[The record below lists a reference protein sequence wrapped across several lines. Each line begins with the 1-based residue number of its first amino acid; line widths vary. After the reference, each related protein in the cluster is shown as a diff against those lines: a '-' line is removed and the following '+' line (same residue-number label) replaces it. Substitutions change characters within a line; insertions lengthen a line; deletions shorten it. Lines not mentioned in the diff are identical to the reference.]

1 MSSDP
6 LVSIV
11 IPTHFRNE
19 QLQDAIRSAQN
30 QTYDPIEIIVVDDSG
45 ERHAEPVCADLDVTY
60 LAHEENRGGN
70 PARNTGIDAAS
81 GAYVQLLDDD
91 DELAERKI
99 EKQVELLESSD
110 GVGVVYCGLEAPDGT
125 EVYPNP
131 DARGDVYLD
140 ALRIFPLHPC
150 LNGTM
155 LIDARV
161 LDEIY
166 PLAERSAA
174 DDIGM
179 KIRLAERTRFEY
191 VDEILY
197 YKGRS
202 ESHRSSGRAFDRAV
216 AEIVREN
223 LPAYRSAPE
232 PVRRAGMKILYTKEG
247 FVQLKGSLWSLGAIR
262 SFWRALRQA
271 DGFDPILMATFVSS
285 LFGSPGHA
293 VASAVY
299 QRLRERSVLDRDE

>member
-1 MSSDP
+1 MRDNP
-6 LVSIV
+6 LVSVI

-19 QLQDAIRSAQN
+19 QLRKAIRSAQN
-30 QTYDPIEIIVVDDSG
+30 QTYDSIEIIVVDDSG
-45 ERHAEPVCADLDVTY
+45 ERHAEPVCADFDVTY

-110 GVGVVYCGLEAPDGT
+110 GVGVVYCGLEDPDGT
-125 EVYPNP
+125 ELYPTP
-131 DARGDVYLD
+131 GARGDVYLD
-140 ALRIFPLHPC
+140 ALRILPLDPC

-155 LIDARV
+155 LIDSRV

-166 PLAERSAA
+166 PLADRGAA

-191 VDEILY
+191 IDEILY
-197 YKGRS
+197 YKGAS
-202 ESHRSSGRAFDRAV
+202 DSHRSSGRAFDRAV
-216 AEIVREN
+216 AEIIREN
-223 LPAYRSAPE
+223 LSAYRSAPD
-232 PVRRAGMKILYTKEG
+232 PVRRAGLKILYTKEG
-247 FVQLKGSLWSLGAIR
+247 FVQLQGSLWSLGAIR
-262 SFWRALRQA
+262 SFWRALRQT
-271 DGFDPILMATFVSS
+271 DGFDPVLTATFVSS

-299 QRLRERSVLDRDE
+299 RRLRELSVLDRDE